1 MDSLLKRKLRIYCY
15 ICYNLHYSNI
25 FLFNLSQIDMFVFI
39 INYSISLKSY
49 YVEQFIYTEF
59 RQKSPSSENKHSLIF
74 YNYSMNN
81 YILIP

>member
-1 MDSLLKRKLRIYCY
+1 
-15 ICYNLHYSNI
+15 
-25 FLFNLSQIDMFVFI
+25 MFVFI